1 MGETVEFV
9 KNSTSAYVC
18 PPAGKCSLRFPQHAR
33 SQWSAMAHQE
43 VSFACVIPGEDE
55 GVEWLFVPGNQFSK
69 FWESKE
75 VSSPFK
81 SALENVS
88 VPAC

>member
-1 MGETVEFV
+1 
-9 KNSTSAYVC
+9 
-18 PPAGKCSLRFPQHAR
+18 
-33 SQWSAMAHQE
+33 MAHQE
-43 VSFACVIPGEDE
+43 VSFACAIPGEDE

-69 FWESKE
+69 FPESKE